1 MIKINL
7 IAEKKAVRAKAA
19 TRSSSSSVREGGGL
33 GPNLLF
39 VAIVAL
45 GAMVAVGWSIS
56 VNSEEREWRVKNE
69 EADQELERL
78 KEIRAKGEEFTAQK
92 QLLEN
97 KIGLITQLKQ
107 RQAVPV
113 HILDQLSRNLPDF
126 LWLDNM
132 TASNDQISVAGKATT
147 YNAVSNFYENLAQSG
162 QFSSVSLGRVF
173 EVPEGVS
180 FSLTC
185 SFTGSAPDA
194 DATRS

>member
-7 IAEKKAVRAKAA
+7 IAEKKAARAKAS
-19 TRSSSSSVREGGGL
+19 TRSSSSVSEGGGL

-39 VAIVAL
+39 VAIMAL
-45 GAMVAVGWSIS
+45 GALVAVGWSMS

-69 EADQELERL
+69 EADQELERP
-78 KEIRAKGEEFTAQK
+78 KKIRAKGEQFTAQK

-97 KIGLITQLKQ
+97 KIGLITELKQ

-185 SFTGSAPDA
+185 SFTGSAPEA
-194 DATRS
+194 DTTRS